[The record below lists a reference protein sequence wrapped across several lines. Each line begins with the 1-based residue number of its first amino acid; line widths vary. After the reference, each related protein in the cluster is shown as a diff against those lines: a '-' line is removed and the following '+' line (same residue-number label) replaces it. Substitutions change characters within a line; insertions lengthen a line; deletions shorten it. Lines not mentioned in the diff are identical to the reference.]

1 MQLQHSR
8 TDIQVRFSDLD
19 LLGHVSNSY
28 YAQYFDLA
36 RVTFFRKIAKLIKN
50 PVPSYVVASVKM
62 DMLREIRFDDRVVV
76 DTWCSRVGTKSMTIE
91 HVIYANGEKATTCQT
106 VLVGFDRDTRSSTA
120 LPTDWEVSDLSDVIP
135 PSKA

>member
-36 RVTFFRKIAKLIKN
+36 RVTFFRQIAKLIKN
-50 PVPSYVVASVKM
+50 PVPSYVVAS
-62 DMLREIRFDDRVVV
+62 
-76 DTWCSRVGTKSMTIE
+76 
-91 HVIYANGEKATTCQT
+91 
-106 VLVGFDRDTRSSTA
+106 
-120 LPTDWEVSDLSDVIP
+120 
-135 PSKA
+135 

>member
-36 RVTFFRKIAKLIKN
+36 RVTFFRQIAKHIKHS
-50 PVPSYVVASVKM
+50 VPSYVVASVKM

-135 PSKA
+135 PSKT

>member
-135 PSKA
+135 PSKT

>member
-36 RVTFFRKIAKLIKN
+36 RVTFFRQIAKLIKN

>member
-36 RVTFFRKIAKLIKN
+36 RVTFFRQIAKLIKN

-76 DTWCSRVGTKSMTIE
+76 DTWCSQVGTKSMTIE